1 MMWAG
6 PGQPMDQAAS
16 NANYVIGMFQHAFE
30 EDKEEGK
37 KLTWPRKRGCL
48 ASYCRSMVV
57 RDGRV
62 TVVHGGVALDAGEEV
77 AGVGSLRVDA

>member
-37 KLTWPRKRGCL
+37 KRGCL

-57 RDGRV
+57 RDGRA
-62 TVVHGGVALDAGEEV
+62 TVVHGGVALDAEEEV